1 MSDLD
6 ELLAYW
12 RAADRLFQNVEE
24 TWWGAV
30 VSDRRYPRIHEANYA
45 LVQTAEPVHLGEIDD
60 VLGPAARAAGAPF
73 DHVVVLAVEEQTELI
88 AEASTR
94 GELLSFDQVMR
105 WSDRPPDV
113 DPRVAAIDDPDEAF
127 WTAFRDSAR
136 VFGVEDEAVSDELG
150 ALEREVMLP
159 AGRTWFAVRD
169 GTEIVTL
176 GGLLVLEG
184 VGFVDGVV
192 TLERARGHGNA
203 TALITRVLAEAT
215 RRGARATYLLT
226 EPDGPAVGIYR
237 RAGFGTVTRIGGW
250 VTDRGVTP
258 TTPPR

>member
-12 RAADRLFQNVEE
+12 RAADRLFQNHEE
-24 TWWGAV
+24 PRGGAV

-45 LVQTAEPVHLGEIDD
+45 LVQTAEPVHLDEIDG

-73 DHVVVLAVEEQTELI
+73 DHVVVLTVEEQTELI

-94 GELLSFDQVMR
+94 GERLSFDQVMR

-136 VFGVEDEAVSDELG
+136 VFGVEDEATG
-150 ALEREVMLP
+150 
-159 AGRTWFAVRD
+159 
-169 GTEIVTL
+169 
-176 GGLLVLEG
+176 
-184 VGFVDGVV
+184 
-192 TLERARGHGNA
+192 
-203 TALITRVLAEAT
+203 
-215 RRGARATYLLT
+215 RGARATYLLT

-237 RAGFGTVTRIGGW
+237 RAGFGTVTRIGSW
-250 VTDRGVTP
+250 VSEP
-258 TTPPR
+258 HKMS